1 MINDHI
7 VQRRN
12 GEDRRKKRDRR
23 SGFDR
28 RNESFANG
36 FDENGQE
43 NVYTTIEACEYLKI
57 SRPTY
62 LKYIAEG
69 YTTIEACEYLKI
81 SRPTYLKYI
90 AEGRIKAIKVGR
102 GWRTLKTELDRFLRG
117 E

>member
-1 MINDHI
+1 LHTYSLSGGIYD
-7 VQRRN
+7 
-12 GEDRRKKRDRR
+12 KKTDRR

-28 RNESFANG
+28 RNGGFLSG

-43 NVYTTIEACEYLKI
+43 IVYTTK
-57 SRPTY
+57 
-62 LKYIAEG
+62 
-69 YTTIEACEYLKI
+69 EACEYLKI

-117 E
+117 N

>member
-7 VQRRN
+7 VQRRS
-12 GEDRRKKRDRR
+12 GEDRRKKADRR

-28 RNESFANG
+28 RNGSYGNG

-43 NVYTTIEACEYLKI
+43 IVYTTKEAC
-57 SRPTY
+57 
-62 LKYIAEG
+62 
-69 YTTIEACEYLKI
+69 
-81 SRPTYLKYI
+81 KYI

-117 E
+117 D

>member
-1 MINDHI
+1 MKIDVKNAT
-7 VQRRN
+7 
-12 GEDRRKKRDRR
+12 ER

-43 NVYTTIEACEYLKI
+43 NVYTTK
-57 SRPTY
+57 
-62 LKYIAEG
+62 
-69 YTTIEACEYLKI
+69 EACEYLKI

-90 AEGRIKAIKVGR
+90 AEGRLKAIKVGR

>member
-7 VQRRN
+7 VQRRS
-12 GEDRRKKRDRR
+12 GGDRRKKRDRR
-23 SGFDR
+23 NGFDR

-43 NVYTTIEACEYLKI
+43 NV
-57 SRPTY
+57 
-62 LKYIAEG
+62 

>member
-7 VQRRN
+7 VQRRS

-43 NVYTTIEACEYLKI
+43 NVYTTIA
-57 SRPTY
+57 
-62 LKYIAEG
+62 
-69 YTTIEACEYLKI
+69 ACEYLKI